1 MKPAK
6 TQAGLALLV
15 LGASCCNAAT
25 LAVSLADAQGKPV
38 AGVAV
43 VAVPAS
49 PLPDDGPQ
57 AAVMDQVGLKFEPQ
71 LLVVRKGTVVSF
83 PNSDD
88 VAHQVYSFS
97 PAKHFALPLY
107 RGQAAAPV
115 TFDQSGLVIL
125 GCNIHDSMIGYV
137 YVADSPYF
145 GKTDLKGRIEFA
157 SLPEGTYRLLAWNPR
172 FTEANPELSQQVT
185 VSADTT
191 AAFRLTRPLLP
202 LPAPSSPRKLRY

>member
-1 MKPAK
+1 MKPGNLS
-6 TQAGLALLV
+6 TGLALLV
-15 LGASCCNAAT
+15 LSGTCCSAAT
-25 LAVSLADAQGKPV
+25 LTVTVADMQGKPV
-38 AGVAV
+38 PGVAV
-43 VAVPAS
+43 VAVPAI
-49 PLPDDGPQ
+49 PEADPGPQ

-71 LLVVRKGTVVSF
+71 LLVVRRGTVVSF

-137 YVADSPYF
+137 YVADSPHF
-145 GKTDLKGRIEFA
+145 GKTDVSGRIEFA
-157 SLPEGTYRLLAWNPR
+157 SLPEGAYRLLAWNPR
-172 FTEANPELSQQVT
+172 FTEATPELSQQVT
-185 VSADTT
+185 LSADST

-202 LPAPSSPRKLRY
+202 LPAASSPRKLRY